1 MTYCYSNARKK
12 SLATDVWAT
21 IQCVL
26 VGIASYKM
34 PLMAVGNRE
43 FHRVFYF
50 SEKAFY
56 NIFVVHLK
64 LFDEIEFENRPC
76 REMGWWE
83 DARCHRIVLYKY
95 SRFYYCLLN

>member
-26 VGIASYKM
+26 VGIGSYKM
-34 PLMAVGNRE
+34 PLMAVGHRE

-64 LFDEIEFENRPC
+64 LFDEIEFEKSALSRNRVV
-76 REMGWWE
+76 G
-83 DARCHRIVLYKY
+83 RCKVSQNRTL
-95 SRFYYCLLN
+95 